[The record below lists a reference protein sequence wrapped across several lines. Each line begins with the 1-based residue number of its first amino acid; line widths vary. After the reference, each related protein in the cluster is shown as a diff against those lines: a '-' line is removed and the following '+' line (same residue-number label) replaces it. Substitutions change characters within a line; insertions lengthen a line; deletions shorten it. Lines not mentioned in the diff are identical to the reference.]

1 MGKIDSHRKDL
12 SLRKS
17 LILYVIT
24 FAVLAVAFSAVV
36 SIVCEGAAEKI
47 RSSYPASGEKYYL
60 TNEQGEQLGEGTYI
74 GTEPVRMS
82 KADERTI
89 ALLEIFPEFFTPI
102 FSALCMIAS
111 ALLFYRNKLKK
122 PLAELRVASEKIS
135 NSDLNFSIDYDSKD
149 ELGQLC
155 ASFELMRATLAN
167 NFSTMWRQ
175 AEERKALNAAFAHEL
190 RTPLTVLKG
199 CSEILQASENPQ
211 TRDTAVIMEK
221 HISRMENYVSSMSS
235 LSRME
240 DTQPEYWLINL
251 QQLVSSL
258 CDSAKIVC
266 KKSEKELVLQNS
278 IPVLQLSLDSAFISQ
293 VCNNLISN
301 AVRYART
308 LVTISFAVHN
318 DGLLISVSDDGKGF
332 DQDSLQKA
340 ANPYFTRECNHSE
353 HFGLGLY
360 ICKLLCERHNGYLR
374 IRNTADGASVSAYF
388 KSLAL

>member
-1 MGKIDSHRKDL
+1 MGKINSRRKDL

-17 LILYVIT
+17 LILYVIS

-36 SIVCEGAAEKI
+36 SIVCDSAAEKI

-89 ALLEIFPEFFTPI
+89 AVLELFPELFTPI
-102 FSALCMIAS
+102 FSAFCMIAA

-122 PLAELRVASEKIS
+122 PLAELRAASENIS
-135 NSDLNFSIDYDSKD
+135 NSDLDFSIDYDSKD

-155 ASFELMRATLAN
+155 ASFELMRATLAR

-175 AEERKALNAAFAHEL
+175 VEERKALNAALAHEL

-199 CSEILQASENPQ
+199 CSEILQASENSQ
-211 TRDTAVIMEK
+211 TRETAVTMGK
-221 HISRMENYVSSMSS
+221 HISRMENYVSSMSN

-240 DTQPEYWLINL
+240 DAQPEYRLIDL

-258 CDSAKIVC
+258 CDSAKIIC
-266 KKSEKELVLQNS
+266 NNNKKELILQNY
-278 IPVLQLSLDSAFISQ
+278 IPVIQMYLDSAFISQ
-293 VCNNLISN
+293 VFNNLISN

-308 LVTISFAVHN
+308 LVTISFAVYD

-340 ANPYFTRECNHSE
+340 ANPYFTRESNHSE

-360 ICKLLCERHNGYLR
+360 ICKLLCERHNGHLR
-374 IRNTADGASVSAYF
+374 IQNTADGASVSAYF

>member
-1 MGKIDSHRKDL
+1 MGKINSRRKDL

-17 LILYVIT
+17 LILYVIS

-36 SIVCEGAAEKI
+36 SIVCDSAAEKI

-89 ALLEIFPEFFTPI
+89 AVLELFPELFTPI
-102 FSALCMIAS
+102 FSAFCMIAA

-122 PLAELRVASEKIS
+122 PLAELRAASENIS
-135 NSDLNFSIDYDSKD
+135 NSDLDFSIDYDSKD

-155 ASFELMRATLAN
+155 ASFELMRATLAR

-175 AEERKALNAAFAHEL
+175 VEERKALNAALAHEL

-199 CSEILQASENPQ
+199 CSEILQASENSQ
-211 TRDTAVIMEK
+211 TRETAVTMGK
-221 HISRMENYVSSMSS
+221 HISRMENYVSSMSN

-240 DTQPEYWLINL
+240 DAQPEYRMIDLR
-251 QQLVSSL
+251 QLVSSL
-258 CDSAKIVC
+258 CDSAKIIC
-266 KKSEKELVLQNS
+266 KNNKKELILRNY
-278 IPVLQLSLDSAFISQ
+278 IPVIQMYLDSAFISQ
-293 VCNNLISN
+293 VFNNLISN

-308 LVTISFAVHN
+308 LVTISFAVYE

-340 ANPYFTRECNHSE
+340 ANPYFTRESNHSE

-360 ICKLLCERHNGYLR
+360 ICKLLCERHNGHLR
-374 IRNTADGASVSAYF
+374 IQNTADGASVSAYF
-388 KSLAL
+388 KSVAL